1 MRLWRLTM
9 AKSIIQTVKRCAV
22 CHATLDLHRHHI
34 FAGSDRAL
42 SEKYGLIVWLCA
54 RHHNMSSEGVHNNIA
69 LDRKLKAIAQ
79 RRAMKHYGW
88 SVEDW
93 LKIFRRNYNGKL

>member
-22 CHATLDLHRHHI
+22 CHTTLDLHRHHI

-42 SEKYGLIVWLCA
+42 SEKYGLTVWLCA

-88 SVEDW
+88 SAEDW

>member
-1 MRLWRLTM
+1 M

-22 CHATLDLHRHHI
+22 CHTTLDLHRHHI

-42 SEKYGLIVWLCA
+42 SEKYGLTVWLCA

>member
-22 CHATLDLHRHHI
+22 CHTTLDLHRHHI

-42 SEKYGLIVWLCA
+42 SEKYGLTVWLCA

-69 LDRKLKAIAQ
+69 LDRKLRAIAQ
-79 RRAMKHYGW
+79 RRAMKYYGW

>member
-22 CHATLDLHRHHI
+22 CHTTLDLHRHHI

-42 SEKYGLIVWLCA
+42 SEKYGLTVWLCA

-69 LDRKLKAIAQ
+69 LDRKLKAIAR
-79 RRAMKHYGW
+79 RRAMKYYGW

>member
-1 MRLWRLTM
+1 M

-22 CHATLDLHRHHI
+22 CHTTLDLHRHHI

-42 SEKYGLIVWLCA
+42 SEKYGLTVWLCA
-54 RHHNMSSEGVHNNIA
+54 RHHNMSSEGVHNNIV